1 MALFRALA
9 DLLPGGLLGG
19 VSPGLAAFPELL
31 GGDPEGFIAPVQW
44 HPELG
49 ASPELGPS
57 SPEMLADARAAGS
70 GELDYVAAQAYA
82 MALVATRCLELEP
95 RDPLRA
101 ARRLRTST
109 FFGAF
114 ELDPESGLQ
123 RGHRL
128 AVIRWK
134 GRRRRLLA
142 GAEWPPA
149 SLLTP
154 A

>member
-1 MALFRALA
+1 
-9 DLLPGGLLGG
+9 
-19 VSPGLAAFPELL
+19 
-31 GGDPEGFIAPVQW
+31 
-44 HPELG
+44 
-49 ASPELGPS
+49 
-57 SPEMLADARAAGS
+57 MLADARATGS
-70 GELDYVAAQAYA
+70 GELDYVATQAYA
-82 MALVATRCLELEP
+82 MALVATRCLDLEP

-142 GAEWPPA
+142 GAE
-149 SLLTP
+149 
-154 A
+154 

>member
-1 MALFRALA
+1 M
-9 DLLPGGLLGG
+9 
-19 VSPGLAAFPELL
+19 
-31 GGDPEGFIAPVQW
+31 QW

-49 ASPELGPS
+49 TSPELGPS
-57 SPEMLADARAAGS
+57 PPEMLADARAAGG

-82 MALVATRCLELEP
+82 RGAGRDALP
-95 RDPLRA
+95 RARPPGPLRA

-109 FFGAF
+109 LFGAF

-134 GRRRRLLA
+134 RGRRHLLA
-142 GAEWPPA
+142 GRVAGSSGCRA
-149 SLLTP
+149 